1 MGFVVDEKIFDCKMR
16 DAAASESALLCAL
29 GFAPE
34 ENGVHRAL
42 RTLEECD
49 WLAASERGLLEC
61 ALAIWF
67 GSNSNDVDFDIVRTL
82 KNLNYQ
88 NRKFVYR
95 ALFKR
100 FPCA

>member
-1 MGFVVDEKIFDCKMR
+1 MSIVVDEKIFEAKLR

-42 RTLEECD
+42 CTLEECD
-49 WLAASERGLLEC
+49 WLATSERGLLEC

-67 GSNSNDVDFDIVRTL
+67 GGNSSGVNFDIVRTM
-82 KNLNYQ
+82 KNLGYH
-88 NRKFVYR
+88 NRKFV
-95 ALFKR
+95 
-100 FPCA
+100 